1 MKIAKLISKVTQDNN
16 GKITIRTLRGKE
28 HDVYLNETEGY
39 IYSETALRHQQIDLK
54 LFDMIVDFMRSQGGR
69 VTKGNGRNA
78 KVGEGKCPLYS
89 LCGFIATEY
98 YGKQVGESTF
108 DPVFAVV
115 AILDYVGVV
124 KNLRGEVV
132 LVNAYK

>member
-1 MKIAKLISKVTQDNN
+1 MEIANLITKAMKENN
-16 GKITIRTLRGKE
+16 GKITIKTLRGKE
-28 HDVYLNETEGY
+28 HDVYLNEKEGY
-39 IYSETALRHQQIDLK
+39 IYSETALRQQKIELK
-54 LFDMIVDFMRSQGGR
+54 LFDMIVDFIRTQGGC

-78 KVGEGKCPLYS
+78 KVGEDKCPLDS

-115 AILDYVGVV
+115 SILDYVGVV

-132 LVNAYK
+132 LVNAHK